1 MTPKE
6 KTKDVA
12 IDLVNKY
19 KNYVESGII
28 NLYFDLELKNAK
40 ECAKIAIDEIL
51 VVLKFNNLDFKMKK
65 SIEYWLEV
73 KQEIEKL

>member
-19 KNYVESGII
+19 KPYVESGII

-51 VVLKFNNLDFKMKK
+51 VVLEFKLDFKMEK
-65 SIEYWLEV
+65 SIKYWLEV

>member
-19 KNYVESGII
+19 KPYVESGII

-40 ECAKIAIDEIL
+40 ECANIAIDEIL

>member
-1 MTPKE
+1 MNKE
-6 KTKDVA
+6 KPKDVA
-12 IDLVNKY
+12 IDLVNKC
-19 KNYVESGII
+19 KPYVECGVI

-51 VVLKFNNLDFKMKK
+51 VVLEFKLDFKMEK
-65 SIEYWLEV
+65 SIKYWLEV